1 MDKNYACLMLDFE
14 MPKLIKELQK
24 KIKIDDIFLAEDANY
39 GLEKECHVTIV
50 FGLENDV
57 TVSDLK
63 KHLSPLKDYRALL
76 TSITKFENEE
86 YDVLKVD
93 VKCPKAEES
102 NKLIRD
108 NFKTHNKFK
117 DYHAHMTIAYLKKGK
132 GDEYVKKLLDKFESF
147 TPTTFSYSWY
157 EDDNDPYSR
166 KKEYFKI

>member
-1 MDKNYACLMLDFE
+1 MSKNYACLMLDFE
-14 MPKLIKELQK
+14 MPKFIKELQK
-24 KIKIDDIFLAEDANY
+24 KIKDEDVFLIDDTSY
-39 GLEKECHVTIV
+39 GFEKDSHITILY
-50 FGLENDV
+50 GLENDV

-63 KHLSPLKDYRALL
+63 KHLFPLKDYMAIL

-132 GDEYVKKLLDKFESF
+132 GDEYVKDMLDKIETY

-157 EDDNDPYSR
+157 EDDNDPDSK
-166 KKEYFKI
+166 KKEFFKL